1 MSKTDTTKR
10 KPKHPDFYTQAD
22 YFMAGFPGMIAV
34 KDYAVVRKQL
44 AEIFTSMFVLG
55 MQEARERIADDNG
68 YLSVGFDQP

>member
-1 MSKTDTTKR
+1 
-10 KPKHPDFYTQAD
+10 
-22 YFMAGFPGMIAV
+22 MIAV